1 MRTRRKMMMM
11 GAMMSFCDA
20 EETHNGDEETE
31 GISGG
36 LLHYLPRSADE
47 LLETRRMKLG
57 SP

>member
-1 MRTRRKMMMM
+1 V
-11 GAMMSFCDA
+11 SDDVFCDA

-31 GISGG
+31 DMSGG